1 MADLKS
7 SAAALTALA
16 LAASACDR
24 LPQRFHGRGAPS
36 SVTVK
41 LPPAR
46 PATPAPGFAFD
57 APQAAA
63 QGGASLNSG

>member
-1 MADLKS
+1 MANLKL

-16 LAASACDR
+16 LASSACDR
-24 LPQRFHGRGAPS
+24 LPQRFARRAAPG

-57 APQAAA
+57 APQATA